1 VAALLL
7 CQVARVGFNVVAGHT
22 RVRGGEL
29 THAELPALVARQRQ
43 LAAALREPH

>member
-1 VAALLL
+1 
-7 CQVARVGFNVVAGHT
+7 
-22 RVRGGEL
+22 VRGGEL